1 MQLLKV
7 ADCFQDAGQAESD
20 YDSAGSES
28 DRSDRDPDNQVIFCF
43 ILLSNLILRN
53 GE

>member
-28 DRSDRDPDNQVIFCF
+28 DRSDRDPENQVSFFVF
-43 ILLSNLILRN
+43 I
-53 GE
+53 